1 MLNIHYMTFQITLI
15 KRLSANGLEA
25 VTQQEPL
32 PMKSVMLLGWNMI
45 LIIQIAQIG
54 KDVRVLASTASWT
67 TPGMKTNGRLV
78 VPKRLEIFT
87 IESCLRKD
95 FSACKKTAVSITL
108 NSLFLNQNN
117 I

>member
-1 MLNIHYMTFQITLI
+1 MTFQITPI

-32 PMKSVMLLGWNMI
+32 PMKSDMPLGWNMI
-45 LIIQIAQIG
+45 LTIQIVQIG
-54 KDVRVLASTASWT
+54 KDVRVLASTASWI

-87 IESCLRKD
+87 TGSCQRKD
-95 FSACKKTAVSITL
+95 FSACKKAAVSIAL
-108 NSLFLNQNN
+108 NSLFLNQ
-117 I
+117 IDILVVF